1 MMAETIGDILREH
14 PKYKKFMEEALKD
27 KKREIHGIMEQMEF
41 KSQSEIKE

>member
-14 PKYKKFMEEALKD
+14 PKYKKFMEEALKEKD
-27 KKREIHGIMEQMEF
+27 REVYASMEQMEF